1 VCVRGC
7 VCVYVCECVYL
18 HLTIFPS
25 EVCVSV
31 IMNIP
36 VQFTYVPQYFTM
48 SFLSLSLCVCI
59 SCE

>member
-1 VCVRGC
+1 
-7 VCVYVCECVYL
+7 VYVCECVYL